1 MTNTNNILPDNL
13 HRTKIAIL
21 IAYYALL
28 VYFLF
33 SAVLVFGELR
43 LASIVIWLIQTV
55 PLLIFA
61 IGLHRTRLRTYA
73 WLSFAVLLYFMHG
86 VLVAFQAERLWMGL
100 IEVSLC
106 TLIFV
111 LLIVFIRQYRE
122 HYQVSL

>member
-1 MTNTNNILPDNL
+1 MTDTTTLLPDNI

-33 SAVLVFGELR
+33 NAVLVFGELR

-61 IGLHRTRLRTYA
+61 IGYQI
-73 WLSFAVLLYFMHG
+73 SF
-86 VLVAFQAERLWMGL
+86 ER
-100 IEVSLC
+100 
-106 TLIFV
+106 
-111 LLIVFIRQYRE
+111 
-122 HYQVSL
+122 H